1 MLGPFWIFLKFY
13 AGIHPW
19 TGNLC
24 WSCSAIRKRWDR
36 MKPDEMLHWRC
47 SCHVVDCVLG
57 GHATCFLVPL
67 ILVQFE
73 ASFPEVE
80 QWKHVETQYPRCCP
94 WHAPS
99 SSFPSSVSSWWAMS
113 PGWEALSWKLGYV
126 GIWSI
131 YILVLQW
138 VSVII
143 FVAHFHILPWVM
155 VNHTGTSRHQGSEG
169 QSHHHQL

>member
-1 MLGPFWIFLKFY
+1 MEEIIHLAQGPARMSFLNGKLLNDQRIAIKQRDLKKPDGWLMICLEVILSNMLGPFWKLLKFW

-24 WSCSAIRKRWDR
+24 WSCSAIRKQWDR

-47 SCHVVDCVLG
+47 SCVVDCAWRTCYLFSR
-57 GHATCFLVPL
+57 ATD
-67 ILVQFE
+67 FE

-99 SSFPSSVSSWWAMS
+99 SPFPSSVSSWWAMS
-113 PGWEALSWKLGYV
+113 PGWEALSW
-126 GIWSI
+126 
-131 YILVLQW
+131 
-138 VSVII
+138 
-143 FVAHFHILPWVM
+143 
-155 VNHTGTSRHQGSEG
+155 
-169 QSHHHQL
+169 